1 MLGYKKGDPNKP
13 EHFCPI
19 TLQPV
24 LSKIF
29 ASVIRNRLYQFAE
42 KNEYIESNLQKGFWV
57 KVSGC
62 VEHIETLTHII
73 SNARLK
79 QKGCVIIT
87 LLDLKNAFCEV
98 NHQLLIET
106 LKIHHVPDNVI
117 TLTLSLYSDYDILV
131 LTDSFMTS
139 PIRVHIE
146 VFYKVTAYLTFFLIL
161 SKTL

>member
-1 MLGYKKGDPNKP
+1 MEIWHNNVSLQKRDPNGPKNLCSIIP
-13 EHFCPI
+13 
-19 TLQPV
+19 QPV

-29 ASVIRNRLYQFAE
+29 TSVIGNKLYQVAE
-42 KNEYIESNLQKGFWV
+42 KNGYV
-57 KVSGC
+57 A
-62 VEHIETLTHII
+62 HIETLTHII

-106 LKIHHVPDNVI
+106 LKLHHVPDNVI